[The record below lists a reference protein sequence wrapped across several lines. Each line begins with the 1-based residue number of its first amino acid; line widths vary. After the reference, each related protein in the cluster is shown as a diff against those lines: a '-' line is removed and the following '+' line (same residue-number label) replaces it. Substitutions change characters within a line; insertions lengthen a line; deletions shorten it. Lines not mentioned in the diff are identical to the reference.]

1 MLMEKVLFE
10 SRHRKA
16 EILFGSLLGMMH
28 KFVFIE
34 GGRKLTPKVLDQI
47 VECQPVIEHFP
58 RLFKA
63 SLHATPEINERIKCI
78 INQ

>member
-34 GGRKLTPKVLDQI
+34 GGRKLTPKVFDLI

-58 RLFKA
+58 RL
-63 SLHATPEINERIKCI
+63 SIRPPYMLHPTSMNE
-78 INQ
+78 